1 MWAAAQRSLSQA
13 LAAQGDWEGSAEAA
27 ENVLEVLPKDASALK
42 QAEMIYQDILFR
54 FSSAFDLNQ
63 RRVRRDNSPG
73 TRLEFVQTHLTTAR
87 FSECVARSADFRDEE
102 LQAGALPV
110 RDVLRLACQFGAGQ
124 KSGARQT
131 AGAILQESANLHVP
145 AWRAS
150 GVKHF
155 LSLHPAFAAARDLWV
170 QLFEKL
176 EKGDG
181 PGLAGVVRQL
191 GEILKD

>member
-1 MWAAAQRSLSQA
+1 
-13 LAAQGDWEGSAEAA
+13 
-27 ENVLEVLPKDASALK
+27 LEVLPEDASALK

-110 RDVLRLACQFGAGQ
+110 RDVLRLACRFGAGQ

-131 AGAILQESANLHVP
+131 AGAILQGVSQP
-145 AWRAS
+145 ARTS
-150 GVKHF
+150 
-155 LSLHPAFAAARDLWV
+155 
-170 QLFEKL
+170 
-176 EKGDG
+176 
-181 PGLAGVVRQL
+181 LAGLRRQALPFAPPRFRRRAGSL
-191 GEILKD
+191 GAAI